1 LDALPAFLNADLATA
16 RAVLADL
23 QRLHDAQQ
31 AANARVETIDEEL
44 AEIRVER
51 AAQVDKPR
59 QTALRRGDALAA
71 LLDARERPEG
81 DLQHDAA
88 WLAALCADATAAA
101 ARLDADAAGHDRDAA
116 TAAEAAQAALGDFA
130 VADALREAL
139 DDRRAD
145 RRTAQLRIARAET
158 DLPQVEALVA
168 KIAALR
174 VRRAALDELARLLN
188 PGQFVGWLVQRRQQH
203 LLAVASEILAGMT
216 GDRYRFTA
224 DFTVHDARTGQ
235 PRSPRTL
242 SGGESFLASL
252 ALALGMAEIAA
263 RGGGRIGSLYLD
275 EGFGSLDPNALDEAI
290 EALEARARAGQMIM
304 VISHVPT
311 VAQRIERVLR
321 VSPSPSGSSAAWLD
335 DADRDELLTP
345 VPGA

>member
-1 LDALPAFLNADLATA
+1 MLDEALTD
-16 RAVLADL
+16 
-23 QRLHDAQQ
+23 Q
-31 AANARVETIDEEL
+31 
-44 AEIRVER
+44 R
-51 AAQVDKPR
+51 AAQRAAQRRIDRAEHDLPLV
-59 QTALRRGDALAA
+59 TALE
-71 LLDARERPEG
+71 ERI
-81 DLQHDAA
+81 
-88 WLAALCADATAAA
+88 
-101 ARLDADAAGHDRDAA
+101 
-116 TAAEAAQAALGDFA
+116 
-130 VADALREAL
+130 VALRS
-139 DDRRAD
+139 RR
-145 RRTAQLRIARAET
+145 E
-158 DLPQVEALVA
+158 
-168 KIAALR
+168 
-174 VRRAALDELARLLN
+174 ALDELARLLN

-203 LLAVASEILAGMT
+203 LLAVSSEILAGMT

-224 DFTVHDARTGQ
+224 DFTVYDGRTGQ

-321 VSPSPSGSSAAWLD
+321 VSPSPTGSSAAWLD
-335 DADRDELLTP
+335 DADREALLTP
-345 VPGA
+345 VPAE